1 MNNPAKMPVSHTI
14 SMLQEKPGGVKAF
27 PSENRL
33 PSLVIVRTG
42 EVFPR
47 RTVSAASDN
56 AA

>member
-14 SMLQEKPGGVKAF
+14 NMLQEKPGGVKAL

-42 EVFPR
+42 AVFPR